1 MDKFEKALAENIEK
15 AGKLGVN
22 MTRIGASAQ
31 KFGAVKYIKEQIK
44 RDNLGDGFDQLAKM
58 GRLDLSWQALVIA
71 KEFGDLF
78 EDDEVNYCY
87 MVLLDEG
94 YSLF

>member
-1 MDKFEKALAENIEK
+1 MDKFDKALQSNIEK
-15 AGKLGVN
+15 AGELGVN
-22 MTRIGASAQ
+22 MTRIGVAAQ
-31 KFGAVKYIKEQIK
+31 KFGGVKYVKDQIK
-44 RDNLGDGFDQLAKM
+44 KDVLGDGFDQLAKM

-94 YSLF
+94 YRVF